1 MHTSHDSLTFWKSDQ
16 VIQVSAWSETWIKD
30 GKSHEKPPM
39 EISCLQSLAI
49 LAQPQLHPPKIVDT
63 HCSKK
68 TRLPQ
73 AKISGKWRLSR
84 LPRNHSSS
92 LHTKQYCRYFVV
104 IIIEV
109 TNKILLSCSS
119 EYNVFLTPKLAHLR
133 IFPGIEM
140 WLHISTA
147 PSVSLAKQGHYVH
160 AARLRSQNRHA
171 ALLRSLLFF
180 GRCHYSVMQSGS
192 FQDLKL

>member
-1 MHTSHDSLTFWKSDQ
+1 M
-16 VIQVSAWSETWIKD
+16 
-30 GKSHEKPPM
+30 GKAYWPPV

-49 LAQPQLHPPKIVDT
+49 LAQPQLHPLHRWHFAVKNLG
-63 HCSKK
+63 CSSQNLRQVEAVTSPTTKPQLFPHQ
-68 TRLPQ
+68 TVLP
-73 AKISGKWRLSR
+73 LF
-84 LPRNHSSS
+84 
-92 LHTKQYCRYFVV
+92 CC
-104 IIIEV
+104 IIEV

-147 PSVSLAKQGHYVH
+147 PSVSWAKQGHYVH
-160 AARLRSQNRHA
+160 AARLSQNRHA

>member
-1 MHTSHDSLTFWKSDQ
+1 
-16 VIQVSAWSETWIKD
+16 
-30 GKSHEKPPM
+30 M

-49 LAQPQLHPPKIVDT
+49 LAQPQLHPLHRWHFAVKNLG
-63 HCSKK
+63 CSSQNLRQVEAVTSPTTKPQLFLADQ
-68 TRLPQ
+68 TVLP
-73 AKISGKWRLSR
+73 LFCC
-84 LPRNHSSS
+84 N
-92 LHTKQYCRYFVV
+92 
-104 IIIEV
+104 IIEV

-180 GRCHYSVMQSGS
+180 CRCHYSVMQSGS